1 VSVLTRLNIAKPNPN
16 NTMASAIQGGTMSD
30 MILANADTNAAI
42 DLFMNLRKWS
52 SLNMSSR
59 PPTDVTI
66 SKTWSSVLS
75 MKPTASV
82 TGTQSTQL
90 MSITFPG
97 SDAHALKRPSLY
109 IAYD

>member
-1 VSVLTRLNIAKPNPN
+1 
-16 NTMASAIQGGTMSD
+16 
-30 MILANADTNAAI
+30 
-42 DLFMNLRKWS
+42 
-52 SLNMSSR
+52 
-59 PPTDVTI
+59 
-66 SKTWSSVLS
+66 